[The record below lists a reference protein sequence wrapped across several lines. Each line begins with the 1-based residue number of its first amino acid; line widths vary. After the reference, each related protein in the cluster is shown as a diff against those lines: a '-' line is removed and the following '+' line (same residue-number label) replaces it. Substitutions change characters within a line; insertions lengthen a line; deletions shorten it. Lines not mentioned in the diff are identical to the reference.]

1 MMVASQL
8 LAAGAILGLA
18 FAHSA
23 VTIGILLCLAGAAS
37 AALSLNLYAVAQMF
51 AGPRAS
57 GTWVGVQN
65 AIGNLSG
72 IIGPIVTGIV
82 VQRAGYNSAFV
93 LTAAIAAIGALWWAI
108 GVPKIEQ
115 VDLDEEHRAN

>member
-1 MMVASQL
+1 MSIDFIRPEVDELRPRISVIGVGG
-8 LAAGAILGLA
+8 AGG
-18 FAHSA
+18 
-23 VTIGILLCLAGAAS
+23 
-37 AALSLNLYAVAQMF
+37 NAVAQMF

-72 IIGPIVTGIV
+72 IIGPIITGIV

-93 LTAAIAAIGALWWAI
+93 LTAAIAAVGAMWGAI

>member
-1 MMVASQL
+1 M
-8 LAAGAILGLA
+8 
-18 FAHSA
+18 
-23 VTIGILLCLAGAAS
+23 
-37 AALSLNLYAVAQMF
+37 
-51 AGPRAS
+51 
-57 GTWVGVQN
+57 
-65 AIGNLSG
+65 SG

-108 GVPKIEQ
+108 GVPKIER